1 MDYLGIDMEYP
12 IIVNVDNVGAIYLAK
27 NQVLSQRSKHIG
39 VQYHFVRDY
48 IEDGLVK
55 IIFVKSQNN
64 DADMFTKNLPSELF
78 KKHTDN
84 VMNR

>member
-1 MDYLGIDMEYP
+1 MEYP

-27 NQVLSQRSKHIG
+27 NQVLSQRTKHIG
-39 VQYHFVRDY
+39 VRYYFVRDY

-64 DADMFTKNLPSELF
+64 DADMFTKNLPTELF
-78 KKHTDN
+78 KKHSEN